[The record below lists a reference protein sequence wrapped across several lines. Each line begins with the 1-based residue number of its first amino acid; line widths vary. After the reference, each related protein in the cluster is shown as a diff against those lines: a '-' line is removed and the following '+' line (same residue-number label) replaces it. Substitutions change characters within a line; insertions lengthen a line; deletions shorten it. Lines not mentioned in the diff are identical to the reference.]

1 MTSSAD
7 PTGPVADLS
16 EGELISRFTPLLP
29 RGRATLVPTG
39 DDAAV
44 VAAPD
49 GRFVVSTDV
58 LVEGRHFRQG
68 WGTARDV
75 GARAAAQNLADVV
88 AMGAAPTSMVV
99 GLVLPP
105 RTPVAWV
112 LDLARGLADE
122 CAPLGVGVDGG
133 DLSAGE
139 RLVVAVTVHGDLEG
153 RAPVLRSGARP
164 GQVLAHA
171 GAIGRAAAG
180 HAVLAAG
187 AVDGDRAAHS
197 AAVPA
202 GGVDVAATPS
212 AAESGGADRPDVG
225 VPGGGDA
232 TAVRPLGGDADDAAV
247 SAVVAAFLRPAPPYA
262 AGPAAALAGAGAM
275 MDVSDGLLRDA
286 GRMARA
292 SGVEL
297 VLDPVAESLAA
308 DLAALAPVAR
318 RLGADPAAWVLTGGE
333 DHGLLATF
341 PADRPLPAGFRRLG
355 TVVAAGAEGPRVVTS
370 LQDAAHAGV
379 PGWDHFRA

>member
-1 MTSSAD
+1 MTDTSAL
-7 PTGPVADLS
+7 PVSALS
-16 EGELISRFTPLLP
+16 EGELLARFTPLLP

-58 LVEGRHFRQG
+58 LVEDHHFRRG

-75 GARAAAQNLADVV
+75 GARAAAQNIADIA
-88 AMGAAPTSMVV
+88 AMGAVPTSTVV

-105 RTPVAWV
+105 TTPVGWV
-112 LDLARGLADE
+112 EDLARGLADV
-122 CAPLGVGVDGG
+122 CGPLGVGVDGG

-153 RAPVLRSGARP
+153 RDPVLRSGARP
-164 GQVLAHA
+164 GDVLAHA

-180 HAVLAAG
+180 LAVLTAGTEDYGAAAVGSGHLTAGTEDDDGAAAAG
-187 AVDGDRAAHS
+187 SGHLTTATEGD
-197 AAVPA
+197 
-202 GGVDVAATPS
+202 
-212 AAESGGADRPDVG
+212 
-225 VPGGGDA
+225 
-232 TAVRPLGGDADDAAV
+232 DDAAAA
-247 SAVVAAFLRPAPPYA
+247 AVGAFLRPAPPYA
-262 AGPAAALAGAGAM
+262 VGPAAADAGASAM

-292 SGVEL
+292 SGVEI
-297 VLDPVAESLAA
+297 VLDPLAESLAG
-308 DLAALAPVAR
+308 DLAALAPLGA
-318 RLGADPAAWVLTGGE
+318 RLGTAPEAWLLTGGE

-341 PADRPLPAGFRRLG
+341 PAEVQLPAGFRRLG
-355 TVVAAGAEGPRVVTS
+355 TVRAGGPGVVTAP
-370 LQDAAHAGV
+370 QDAAHAAAV
-379 PGWDHFRA
+379 GWDHFRR